1 MILSKHADFN
11 IPEAGDA
18 LPSIANRSDY
28 IMAQRNNALALVEE
42 AAGDLTAAY
51 QRVMKAVASVQ
62 LVTRSEGHAYRYSHR
77 ENTHYTNLFNET
89 FDAGKAVEAF
99 RKAADT
105 DIWQALIKEAG
116 VEQWMDHQALKEF
129 HSQLATDVPEVSPDN
144 LKATFETLFSNRR
157 TMFLRG
163 MANVF
168 SNLDRRFKS
177 HDAFKVGS
185 RIILSRITGYSGG
198 FCRYGEG
205 ATLLNDVDRCLR
217 KVLGLPDNPGY
228 LVQQLDA
235 LQGRTYGPKRI
246 DFECSYLKLRIFL
259 NGNAHCY
266 LSRDAAERVNLAL
279 AEYYG
284 DVVPDAAPA
293 DMDCGTF
300 RERHANLPSKD
311 LAFYPTPDEAADRLV
326 GAIHLWRGMKVLE
339 PSAGTGALIRAIR
352 REIAKRG
359 ECPYDQY
366 RLSESDVSVDA
377 IEIHPSR
384 AAQLRHQEGDFC
396 TVTVDNFLSRAA
408 LPVYDAV
415 VCNPPFAGTHFMG
428 HITRALDHLKPGGVL
443 VAILPVTAELGE
455 SPKHARFHR
464 WLERESDSFSWR
476 DLPAGSFE
484 TCGTMINT
492 TILKL
497 KKRS

>member
-1 MILSKHADFN
+1 MTLSKHGDFN
-11 IPEAGDA
+11 IPEAGDT

-28 IMAQRNNALALVEE
+28 IMAQRNDALALVEE
-42 AAGDLTAAY
+42 AAGELAAAY

-62 LVTRSEGHAYRYSHR
+62 LVTRSEGYTYRYSHR
-77 ENTHYTNLFNET
+77 ENPHYSNLFNDS
-89 FDAGKAVEAF
+89 FDASKAVEAF

-105 DIWQALIKEAG
+105 DIWQALIKEAD
-116 VEQWMDHQALKEF
+116 VEQWMDHQALQEF
-129 HSQLATDVPEVSPDN
+129 HSQLASEVPEVSPEN

-185 RIILSRITGYSGG
+185 RIIIERITGYSGG
-198 FCRYGEG
+198 FDRHCGG
-205 ATLLNDVDRCLR
+205 ATLLNDVDRCLH
-217 KVLGLPDNPGY
+217 KVLGLPDRPGY
-228 LVQQLDA
+228 LVQQLDS

-246 DFECSYLKLRIFL
+246 EFECDYVKVKVYL
-259 NGNAHCY
+259 NGNAHVH
-266 LSRDAAERVNLAL
+266 LKKVPAERVNLAL

-284 DVVPDAAPA
+284 EVVPDAAPA

-311 LAFYPTPDEAADRLV
+311 LAYYPTPDDAADRLV
-326 GAIHLWRGMKVLE
+326 DQIYLWRGMKILE

-359 ECPYDQY
+359 ENRYEEY

-384 AAQLRHQEGDFC
+384 AAQLRHHEGDFC
-396 TVTVDNFLSRAA
+396 TVTVDNFLSRPA

-415 VCNPPFAGTHFMG
+415 VCNPPFAGTHFMA
-428 HITRALDHLKPGGVL
+428 HVTQALDHLKPGGVL

-464 WLERESDSFSWR
+464 WLERECASFSWR

-484 TCGTMINT
+484 TSGTMINT